1 MSIVE
6 GKIEANNIVNN
17 PPRVK
22 KIYYRLSG
30 QWIELYNHKNYPSN
44 CKNCGAP
51 LHRNMCEY
59 CGTEY

>member
-6 GKIEANNIVNN
+6 GKIEANNIINS

-30 QWIELYNHKNYPSN
+30 QWIELYNNKSYPTN

-51 LHRNMCEY
+51 LHENMCEY